1 MTNPED
7 SNLDKPVWGAR
18 AIAKEANLFD
28 DEGNVDERK
37 AYYLLESG
45 AIAAKRVKGRD
56 KEGNEKKRGQ
66 WVSTPRLIRDSLL
79 PSA

>member
-1 MTNPED
+1 MKNPED
-7 SNLDKPVWGAR
+7 SNLDRPIWGAQ

-28 DEGNVDERK
+28 DEGNADVRK
-37 AYYLLESG
+37 TYYLLESG

-66 WVSTPRLIRDSLL
+66 WVSTQRLIRDSLL